1 MKLKSRLLPFSV
13 TRIRVSTRF
22 LFFVSKVFYLW
33 VNSDN
38 IILWQTRHT
47 GSFLIPCLGSCP
59 LSTNR
64 KILLTSLAKYAIS
77 GHSDMEI
84 DLFQIYMGLFGFSFK
99 LIIFVFRKNM
109 QILFTDRALLT
120 IRRMDQ
126 ILRGKSI
133 TAALSRL
140 KFTVANVF
148 LSSRFCPSLTGLIRL
163 RWNRVC
169 RQI

>member
-1 MKLKSRLLPFSV
+1 MHF
-13 TRIRVSTRF
+13 IF
-22 LFFVSKVFYLW
+22 GFVVFYFW

-77 GHSDMEI
+77 GQSDTEI
-84 DLFQIYMGLFGFSFK
+84 DLFQIYTGSFGFSFK
-99 LIIFVFRKNM
+99 LIIFVFQKSM
-109 QILFTDRALLT
+109 HILFTERALPT

-126 ILRGKSI
+126 ILRGESI
-133 TAALSRL
+133 TVALSRP
-140 KFTVANVF
+140 KFTVANMF
-148 LSSRFCPSLTGLIRL
+148 ISSRFRPSLTGLTRL
-163 RWNRVC
+163 RWNWVC
-169 RQI
+169 R